1 MNRNIEITLLS
12 KKDIAGYSKLEVLK
26 KYGNVAS
33 LTDLA
38 IVTGGNS
45 SNPMAYS
52 VPDEFEKTGWF
63 YTKSE
68 DNGNVVTVL
77 ENGKLFSTFRYK
89 KDSIIRP
96 VLRFSKEDFQKA
108 TMNRYKGYN
117 ATEEVELGEYPQ
129 SSVYPSTANVLENE
143 YRKGTLNKTGK
154 NYTFNAVSNT
164 DMQSNFE
171 GIEYPEFELGGTKYC
186 RVRAN
191 FGYSQQFIKLSNGLQ
206 CKDGDYVWLRVSP
219 IKWLIDDETNTL
231 ISKRGLLSGIR
242 FLRLEKLYDG
252 NFQNTEMHQYL
263 EEIML
268 DELSINVKSIEKD
281 KELTLN
287 LNRSKNKFV
296 RVIY

>member
-1 MNRNIEITLLS
+1 MNKNIEITLLS
-12 KKDIAGYSKLEVLK
+12 KKNIAGYSELEVLK

-45 SNPMAYS
+45 SNPMVYS
-52 VPDEFEKTGWF
+52 VPDEFAKTGWF

-89 KDSIIRP
+89 KDGIIRP
-96 VLRFSKEDFQKA
+96 VLHFSKEDFQKV
-108 TMNRYKGYN
+108 TNNRYKGYN
-117 ATEEVELGEYPQ
+117 GTEEVELGEYPQ
-129 SSVYPSTANVLENE
+129 FSVYTSTANILEDE
-143 YRKGTLNKTGK
+143 FRKGTLNKTGK
-154 NYTFNAVSNT
+154 IYTFNAVSNT

-171 GIEYPEFELGGTKYC
+171 RIEYPEFELGGTKYC

-191 FGYSQQFIKLSNGLQ
+191 FGFCQQFIKLSNGLQ

-242 FLRLEKLYDG
+242 FLPLEKLYDG
-252 NFQNTEMHQYL
+252 NFESTEMHQYL
-263 EEIML
+263 EDVML
-268 DELSINVKSIEKD
+268 NELSLKLKMLEKE
-281 KELTLN
+281 KEPTLN
-287 LNRSKNKFV
+287 LNRKMVKIIF
-296 RVIY
+296 